1 MEPKIQLL
9 DLKNTLVMK
18 KAKILL
24 TAIAVFAVV
33 GGALAFKAKR
43 LVTVYTQHA
52 NGQCI
57 VPLSNRSISTVGQ
70 ATFASAAP
78 TTLPCPA
85 TRITVVP

>member
-1 MEPKIQLL
+1 
-9 DLKNTLVMK
+9 MK
-18 KAKILL
+18 KAKIML

-43 LVTVYTQHA
+43 LVTVYTQST
-52 NGQCI
+52 NGQCS
-57 VPLSNRSISTVGQ
+57 VPLPNRSISTVGL
-70 ATFASAAP
+70 ATFASATP